1 MKKSPTKPKGS
12 TSYKETAFGIIPR
25 SNLLKL
31 ELEGTKKGL
40 EYLHDLIKQNKEVRI
55 TPELICKLH
64 KVAFGWIF
72 PNWGGKYRKIQ
83 VTFSGK
89 EAPVFYQIPQL
100 VLDLCKDLEERLKY
114 LPKSESENFIVI
126 CNRLLTAGP
135 SILCLW
141 LTIIRH
147 RELDN

>member
-72 PNWGGKYRKIQ
+72 PNWGGKYRSHFQVKKRLSFTKYPNLFLIYVKILKKDSNIYRNPR
-83 VTFSGK
+83 VKILSSG
-89 EAPVFYQIPQL
+89 L
-100 VLDLCKDLEERLKY
+100 
-114 LPKSESENFIVI
+114 
-126 CNRLLTAGP
+126 
-135 SILCLW
+135 
-141 LTIIRH
+141 
-147 RELDN
+147 